1 MSTEFRQRNTE
12 QERVMNQPERIN
24 EVNAIGVES
33 AATPALDEC
42 TPAAAAQAI
51 SRFRL
56 RRVSRG
62 VTLVEVLI
70 VVAIMAMLAGGVAFA
85 LIPQFQKASIK
96 TAKENAIKL
105 RQAVALWRT
114 DSPGECPTVGR
125 LKTDK
130 LLDKVGGDD
139 PWGKPYTIRCE
150 NGEVYVES
158 KGPDQR
164 QGTED
169 DIVVP
174 SSKESDAEEK

>member
-1 MSTEFRQRNTE
+1 MNQI
-12 QERVMNQPERIN
+12 ERVDSRAGRELDTGSAPVVRA
-24 EVNAIGVES
+24 AI
-33 AATPALDEC
+33 
-42 TPAAAAQAI
+42 
-51 SRFRL
+51 L
-56 RRVSRG
+56 RHGMARRMARG

-85 LIPQFQKASIK
+85 LIPQFQKASVK

-105 RQAVALWRT
+105 RQVVALWRT

-139 PWGKPYTIRCE
+139 PWGKPYTIRCSD
-150 NGEVYVES
+150 GEVYVES

-164 QGTED
+164 GGTED

-174 SSKESDAEEK
+174 SGKESEEEEP

>member
-1 MSTEFRQRNTE
+1 
-12 QERVMNQPERIN
+12 MNQQLGIN
-24 EVNAIGVES
+24 ADLDRRSETHVQSVES
-33 AATPALDEC
+33 VRSLPSGALEL
-42 TPAAAAQAI
+42 
-51 SRFRL
+51 L
-56 RRVSRG
+56 RRRHALRRAARG

-85 LIPQFQKASIK
+85 LFPRFQEASIK

-114 DSPGECPTVGR
+114 DNPSECPTVGK
-125 LKTDK
+125 LKADK

-139 PWGKPYTIRCE
+139 PWGKSYTIKCSD
-150 NGEVYVES
+150 GEVYVES

-164 QGTED
+164 AGTED

-174 SSKESDAEEK
+174 SEKETKEEE

>member
-1 MSTEFRQRNTE
+1 MKQEQRFI
-12 QERVMNQPERIN
+12 Q
-24 EVNAIGVES
+24 
-33 AATPALDEC
+33 
-42 TPAAAAQAI
+42 QA
-51 SRFRL
+51 L
-56 RRVSRG
+56 RRRKALRGARG

-85 LIPQFQKASIK
+85 LIPNFQKASLK

-114 DSPGECPTVGR
+114 DNPGDCPTVGK
-125 LKTDK
+125 LKADK

-139 PWGKPYTIRCE
+139 PWGKPYTIKCAD
-150 NGEVYVES
+150 GEIYVES

-164 QGTED
+164 SGTED

-174 SSKESDAEEK
+174 SEKDTAEAEE